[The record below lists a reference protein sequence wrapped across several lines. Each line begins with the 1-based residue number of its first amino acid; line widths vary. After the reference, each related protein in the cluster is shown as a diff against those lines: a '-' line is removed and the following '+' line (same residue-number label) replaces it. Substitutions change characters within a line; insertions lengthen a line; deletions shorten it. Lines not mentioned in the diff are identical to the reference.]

1 MIENDSQNHF
11 RRSVVLVTG
20 LLVASLASP
29 AHAEEV
35 SADVRNQAQQLVT
48 LVDYVAADYPRAVDR
63 GKILTQSE
71 YEEQRGLLADA
82 LELAKSLPS
91 KQVGFDAA
99 PALVKIDADAAK
111 IADGDVLAS
120 SLHALREELV
130 SHYGIA
136 TAPKALPQLA
146 NGTALYK
153 QACAACHGLD
163 GKALTDTAKD
173 LHPTPA
179 RFDEAERMDV
189 LSPFRA
195 FNAVTYGVKGT
206 SMPSFDVLSES
217 DRWDLATYIFTLRNA
232 PADAPRA
239 RVSLVAAG
247 LTVGPQ
253 QLATLTDG
261 DLLARL
267 ANAKIPADDAA
278 NALAFLRQTGAYV
291 PPPSGDL
298 DAVRSAFSRASMSYV
313 QGDRATARNML
324 LTAYLDGYEPREPAL
339 RARDA
344 DRVSE
349 VEDAFVQLRGAMEA
363 GAVPDA
369 VRAREARLDAL
380 LEAQGQTNTQGASQ
394 VAFWGSL
401 IIVLREG
408 LEAALLVATLLA
420 VLKRSGRQSQARAVH
435 IGWMLALGTGVV
447 TWFASGRVIEASGA
461 HRETVEGVVQLL
473 TAAFLFYASHWLLAR
488 AHAQRWLGFLNKQAP
503 GAGSAAAVMGLAF
516 LAVFREM
523 FEVVVFYRGLLIE
536 TGGQTLMLWLG
547 ATAGAA
553 LLAVAV
559 LGFMRVGKKLPLRP
573 FLLTCGMLLI
583 GLSVVMVGHGVRAL
597 QEAGW
602 LRLTPVDFHSISAI
616 GIYNSVEGLVSQAV
630 VLVAV
635 GVSALWSRLSSA
647 HDKPVGPPSPAVTR

>member
-1 MIENDSQNHF
+1 M
-11 RRSVVLVTG
+11 LA
-20 LLVASLASP
+20 LVAGLAVVSLAAP
-29 AHAEEV
+29 ARAEEV
-35 SADVRNQAQQLVT
+35 SADVRSQAQQLVT
-48 LVDYVAADYPRAVDR
+48 LVDYVAADYPRAVDH
-63 GKILTQSE
+63 GKITTQSE
-71 YEEQRGLLADA
+71 YAEQRGLLADA
-82 LELAKSLPS
+82 LEIAKLLPS
-91 KQVGFDAA
+91 KEVGFDAA
-99 PALVKIDADAAK
+99 PALVKLDAQAAQ
-111 IADGDVLAS
+111 IADGDVLATG
-120 SLHALREELV
+120 LHALRTELV
-130 SHYGIA
+130 ARYGIA
-136 TAPKALPQLA
+136 TAPTALPQRSHGA
-146 NGTALYK
+146 ALYE

-163 GKALTDTAKD
+163 GKALTDTARE

-179 RFDEAERMDV
+179 RFDEAERMDK

-217 DRWDLATYIFTLRNA
+217 DRWDLATWIFTLRSG
-232 PADAPRA
+232 PADAARA
-239 RVSLVAAG
+239 RVTLIAAG
-247 LTVGPQ
+247 LTVGPP

-261 DLLARL
+261 DILGRL
-267 ANAKIPADDAA
+267 TNAHIPPDDAT

-313 QGDRATARNML
+313 QGDRAGARNLL

-363 GAVPDA
+363 GDVPDV
-369 VRAREARLDAL
+369 VRSREARLDAL
-380 LEAQGQTNTQGASQ
+380 LEAQGQTNTKGAAQ

-435 IGWMLALGTGVV
+435 TGWMLALGTGVV
-447 TWFASGRVIEASGA
+447 TWFVSGHLIAASGA
-461 HRETVEGVVQLL
+461 NRETVEGVVQLL

-553 LLAVAV
+553 ALAVAV

-573 FLLTCGMLLI
+573 FLLTCGLLLI

-602 LRLTPVDFHSISAI
+602 LRLTPLAFSSVSAV
-616 GIYNSVEGLVSQAV
+616 GLYNSVEGLVAQAV
-630 VLVAV
+630 LLVAV
-635 GVSALWSRLSSA
+635 AVSALWSRLSGEGG
-647 HDKPVGPPSPAVTR
+647 KPVGPASPAAPAR